1 LLIENEDA
9 VEKGRFG
16 ATNGLFSKALIGMD
30 VWKRGANPPL
40 PRSRDGS
47 ESLITTVMGQP

>member
-1 LLIENEDA
+1 MGMQLRKA
-9 VEKGRFG
+9 AFG
-16 ATNGLFSKALIGMD
+16 ATNGLSSRALIGMD
-30 VWKRGANPPL
+30 VWKRGENPPL